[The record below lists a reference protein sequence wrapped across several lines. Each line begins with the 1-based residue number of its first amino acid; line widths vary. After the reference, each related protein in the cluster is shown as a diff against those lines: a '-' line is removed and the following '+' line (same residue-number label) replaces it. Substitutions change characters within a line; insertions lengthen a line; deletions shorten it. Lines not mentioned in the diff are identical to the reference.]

1 MRFEVLGPFQVRD
14 GDRVVD
20 VGRPQHRA
28 VLAALLIDAGRVV
41 PADVLLDRIWGD
53 GAGAGG
59 TASLY
64 SCISRLRKRL
74 GPIIVTQAPG
84 YRLDVDGATIDAV
97 RFGEL
102 VSAARRSI
110 AAGRPDVAREHVTEA
125 LSLYRGTPYG
135 GIPADFLA
143 HEVSRLEDQV
153 LAATELAAE
162 LDLTLGREAA
172 LVGWLPEVV
181 TAHPLREGMRGT
193 LMTALYRLGRQA
205 EALRLY
211 EDAQR
216 LLADELGVDPG
227 PALRRLH
234 TLVLR
239 HDPSLDAVPAAE
251 PPTAEPP
258 AAEPPS
264 MAPRTAPR
272 PEPAAAARPDVT
284 PRCTRDEMVG
294 RDPELRRCLDALARA
309 RDGAP
314 AGIVIYG
321 EAGIGKT
328 RLVEEVTL
336 SRAAV
341 SDVSWGRC
349 FDHPGSPA
357 FGPWAQVLAT
367 LAERRG
373 AESVARALNGRGAEA
388 ALLLPSDAVPAGHAV
403 PVAGAP
409 EVARARLYDA
419 VTAFLETMA
428 AERPVTVV
436 LEDLHWADPESAELT
451 EYVAVTARSG
461 GLAMLMTV
469 RTPAEDGGV
478 QGESLLAALAR
489 RPDTERIA
497 LHGLGTPEVR
507 LFATTRL
514 GSDVDEAA
522 AERLRRR
529 TDGNPFYIAEL
540 VRLLGEERQISGR
553 ALVAVPTTVRAVIER
568 RLRHLQPATRELL
581 ATAAVIGRGFD
592 VGVLGEVCGRT
603 PLELAEALDPAAAA
617 GILAPSEES
626 PSTWSFAHA
635 LVQDTLAAVTGPM
648 RRAALHAQVAEVLE
662 RRHEGNLAAVAAA
675 LAHHHA
681 AAGLVG
687 DPAKAV
693 RFSLVAAEAAQDRF
707 AFGEARRHLERA
719 LELVRSVPG
728 AAAGLL
734 ELQAR
739 VRIGSLL
746 TLTHGYNA
754 EEVAVHRRHALR
766 LAVETGSTEHL
777 LSALWGT
784 WGVALVSGDFP
795 MAETV
800 AAEMESAADRTGD
813 PMLALAFHHAAGQ
826 VRYHQGRLLEAKRH
840 LEQAAELADRH
851 ADAVRLEFFLQH
863 PAVAARGWLAKVL
876 ALMGEIEASDAIAR
890 DADARNRALGDPY
903 TATYIDILEG
913 WRAVFL
919 DRPAD
924 ALRHGEHGHA
934 VAEKHGFAQL
944 VAFSLLPRGW
954 GRAHHGR
961 AVEGAADVELG
972 ISIFS
977 ALPAGHMFGHI
988 MEYALADAL
997 RLAGRTAEARA
1008 ATERGIAEAERIGE
1022 RFFLAGLHL
1031 QHAALT
1037 HELGGPAEQVT
1048 ADRERA
1054 AEIAREQSAGLFLG
1068 RLSVG

>member
-1 MRFEVLGPFQVRD
+1 M
-14 GDRVVD
+14 VD

-41 PADVLLDRIWGD
+41 PADVLLDRIWGE

-97 RFGEL
+97 RFGDL

-110 AAGRPDVAREHVTEA
+110 AAGRPDVAREHVTDA

-135 GIPADFLA
+135 GIPGDFLA

-162 LDLTLGREAA
+162 LDLALGRESA

-216 LLADELGVDPG
+216 LLAEELGVDPG
-227 PALRRLH
+227 PALQRLH

-239 HDPSLDAVPAAE
+239 QDPSLDPAPPAVVPGPAAGAGTDAATRQGATARQDAAAE
-251 PPTAEPP
+251 PGTTARQDA
-258 AAEPPS
+258 AAELG
-264 MAPRTAPR
+264 T
-272 PEPAAAARPDVT
+272 AARPEA

-328 RLVEEVTL
+328 RLVEEVVL
-336 SRAAV
+336 SSAQV
-341 SDVSWGRC
+341 SDVAWGRC

-367 LAERRG
+367 LAGRRG
-373 AESVARALNGRGAEA
+373 GQAVADALNGRGAEA

-451 EYVAVTARSG
+451 EYVALTARSG
-461 GLAMLMTV
+461 GLALLMTV

-478 QGESLLAALAR
+478 QGETLLAALAR
-489 RPDTERIA
+489 RPGTERIA
-497 LHGLGTPEVR
+497 LHGLGVPEVR

-568 RLRHLQPATRELL
+568 RLRHLRTPTRELL
-581 ATAAVIGRGFD
+581 ATAAVIGRSFD

-603 PLELAEALDPAAAA
+603 PLELAGALDPAAAA

-662 RRHEGNLAAVAAA
+662 RRHEGNLTAVAAA

-681 AAGLVG
+681 AAGMVG

-693 RFSLVAAEAAQDRF
+693 RFSLVAAEAAQDRL
-707 AFGEARRHLERA
+707 AFGEARRHLDRA

-734 ELQAR
+734 ELQTR

-813 PMLALAFHHAAGQ
+813 PMLTLAFHHAAGQ

-863 PAVAARGWLAKVL
+863 PAVAARGWLTKVL
-876 ALMGEIEASDAIAR
+876 ALMGEIEASDAVSR
-890 DADARNRALGDPY
+890 DAEARNRALGDPY

-924 ALRHGEHGHA
+924 ALRHGEHGYA

-961 AVEGAADVELG
+961 AEEGVADVELG
-972 ISIFS
+972 IAIFS
-977 ALPAGHMFGHI
+977 AQPAGHMFGHI

-997 RLAGRTAEARA
+997 RLAGRPEDALA
-1008 ATERGIAEAERIGE
+1008 ASGRGIAEAERIGE

-1037 HELGGPAEQVT
+1037 QRLGGSAEQVT

-1054 AEIAREQSAGLFLG
+1054 GAIAREQSAGLFLG
-1068 RLSVG
+1068 RLKTR

>member
-1 MRFEVLGPFQVRD
+1 MRFEVLGPFRVFD
-14 GDRVVD
+14 GDRAVD

-28 VLAALLIDAGRVV
+28 VLAALLIDVGRVV
-41 PADVLLDRIWGD
+41 PADVLLDRIWGED
-53 GAGAGG
+53 AGAGG

-64 SCISRLRKRL
+64 SCVSRLRKRL

-84 YRLDVDGATIDAV
+84 YRLDVAGGAIDAV

-110 AAGRPDVAREHVTEA
+110 AAGRPEAARDHVTEA

-135 GIPADFLA
+135 GIRADFLA

-153 LAATELAAE
+153 LTATELAAE
-162 LDLTLGREAA
+162 LDLTLGREAG

-181 TAHPLREGMRGT
+181 AAHPLREGIRGT

-211 EDAQR
+211 EEAQR

-227 PALRRLH
+227 PGLQRLH

-239 HDPSLDAVPAAE
+239 QDPSLDPVPAPA
-251 PPTAEPP
+251 PTPP
-258 AAEPPS
+258 APP
-264 MAPRTAPR
+264 ATV
-272 PEPAAAARPDVT
+272 EPAVESAQ
-284 PRCTRDEMVG
+284 PRRLRDEMIG
-294 RDPELRRCLDALARA
+294 RDQELRRCLDALGRA
-309 RDGAP
+309 REGAP

-328 RLVEEVTL
+328 RLAEEVTQ
-336 SRAAV
+336 SRAGT
-341 SDVSWGRC
+341 SDVAWGRC

-373 AESVARALNGRGAEA
+373 AEPVARALQGRGAEA
-388 ALLLPSDAVPAGHAV
+388 ALLLPTDVVPADHPA
-403 PVAGAP
+403 PFAGAP

-419 VTAFLETMA
+419 VTSFLETMA

-451 EYVAVTARSG
+451 EYVAVTARAA
-461 GLAMLMTV
+461 GLALLMTV
-469 RTPAEDGGV
+469 RTPAEDGGI
-478 QGESLLAALAR
+478 QGETLLAALAR
-489 RPDTERIA
+489 RPGTERVA
-497 LHGLGTPEVR
+497 LHGLGATEVR
-507 LFATTRL
+507 RFAASRL
-514 GSDVDEAA
+514 GSDVDAAA

-553 ALVAVPTTVRAVIER
+553 ALGAVPTTVRAVIER
-568 RLRHLQPATRELL
+568 RLRHLDPATRELL
-581 ATAAVIGRGFD
+581 TTAAVIGRSFD
-592 VGVLGEVCGRT
+592 VGVLGDVSGRT
-603 PLELAEALDPAAAA
+603 PLQLAGALDPAAAA
-617 GILAPSEES
+617 GILAPDEES
-626 PSTWSFAHA
+626 PSTWAFAHA

-662 RRHEGNLAAVAAA
+662 RRHEGNLVAVAAA

-693 RFSLVAAEAAQDRF
+693 RFSLLAAEASQARL
-707 AFGEARRHLERA
+707 AFGEARRNLDRA
-719 LELVRSVPG
+719 LDLVPSVPG
-728 AAAGLL
+728 AAAGPL
-734 ELQAR
+734 ELAAR
-739 VRIGSLL
+739 LQLGALL

-754 EEVAVHRRHALR
+754 DEVVVQRRHALR

-777 LSALWGT
+777 LPALWGT
-784 WGVALVSGDFP
+784 WGIALVSGDFP
-795 MAETV
+795 GAEAVTTEMQ
-800 AAEMESAADRTGD
+800 AAAARTGD
-813 PMLALAFHHAAGQ
+813 PMMTLAFHQSLGQ
-826 VRYHQGRLLEAKRH
+826 VRYHQGRLPEARRH
-840 LEQAAELADRH
+840 LEQAAALADRH
-851 ADAVRLEFFLQH
+851 AQAVRLEVFLQH
-863 PAVAARGWLAKVL
+863 PAVAVRGWLAKVL
-876 ALMGEIEASDAIAR
+876 ALMGEIAASDAVTR
-890 DADARNRALGDPY
+890 DNEARNRAVDDPY

-913 WRAVFL
+913 WRAIFL

-924 ALRHGEHGHA
+924 ALQHGEQGYA

-954 GRAHHGR
+954 GRARHGR
-961 AVEGAADVELG
+961 TDEGIADIRRGIAA
-972 ISIFS
+972 FS
-977 ALPAGHMFGHI
+977 AQPAGHMFGHI
-988 MEYALADAL
+988 MAYALADAL
-997 RLAGRTAEARA
+997 RVAGRPEEARSA
-1008 ATERGIAEAERIGE
+1008 AEQGIAEADRVGE

-1037 HELGGPAEQVT
+1037 RELGGPPDQVL
-1048 ADRERA
+1048 AHRERA
-1054 AEIAREQSAGLFLG
+1054 AEIAREQSAGLFLD
-1068 RLSVG
+1068 RAEVR